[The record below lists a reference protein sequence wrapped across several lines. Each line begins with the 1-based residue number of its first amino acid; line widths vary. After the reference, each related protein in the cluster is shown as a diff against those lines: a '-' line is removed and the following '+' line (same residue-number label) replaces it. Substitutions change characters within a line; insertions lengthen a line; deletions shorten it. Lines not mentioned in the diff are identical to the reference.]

1 MGVNAKISLNYLVF
15 DDNQEAEKIYQKT
28 VTIDSCACNIYY
40 INPKDFY
47 NEENNSFNEK
57 VFILVLSLL
66 IGIFCQK

>member
-15 DDNQEAEKIYQKT
+15 DDNQEAEKIYQEA

-47 NEENNSFNEK
+47 NEENNSFN
-57 VFILVLSLL
+57 
-66 IGIFCQK
+66 